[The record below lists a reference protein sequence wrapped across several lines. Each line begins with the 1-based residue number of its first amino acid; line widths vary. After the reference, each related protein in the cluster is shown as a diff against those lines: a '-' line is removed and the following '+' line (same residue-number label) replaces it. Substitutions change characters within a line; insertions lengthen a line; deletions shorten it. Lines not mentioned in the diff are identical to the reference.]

1 MSLVEEWER
10 ASLAQHGMWI
20 TERTGAGGPVYRMPL
35 AVHLDGPL
43 DVEAMLAACAAV
55 VRRHPIL
62 ASALAERDGQ
72 VWSVPAEVAPPI
84 LFEDV
89 SGDGLGPE
97 AGGTIA
103 GAFAEVTAGVTA
115 ELAAG
120 VPGSPEWVAARAAEP
135 LDVRTGPVSRFTLFR
150 LGPDRHLL
158 LVVAHHAVFDGMSK
172 DVLLR
177 DLAAAYGGAGLDP
190 LAVPYGEAARAEQD
204 RVEADLAAA
213 AEFWRSR
220 WHDDRDVLLP
230 GAGRSSLRAAPG
242 DAVDLALGGE
252 VAEAAGRLGVTRFE
266 LVLAALQVLLH
277 AYGNEPVTVAVD
289 LSTRTEETRDHVGP
303 FVNELPVTCAPY
315 GTFAEFAEAV
325 RRELRAV
332 YRYRHVPLARA
343 LGGIGPRTA
352 LTPVSVSYRARSG
365 ADPLFPGLDARVEW
379 AMFNGT
385 VRNTLHLQAVDGPAG
400 LSARLQFNPAVIDRA
415 GCEAVAGHLRAL
427 LAAVAARPDAPI
439 GELPLPLSE
448 SRPAQTPVSGTETAP
463 AGQPVTGT
471 GTDAALVGQVAAIWR
486 DVLGLEEVLPDDDL
500 FDLGGHSLTITQ
512 IIAQVRDRMGVELSF
527 EVFIDD
533 PTVTGVADE
542 IARSR

>member
-43 DVEAMLAACAAV
+43 EAEAMLAACAAV

-72 VWSVPAEVAPPI
+72 VWTLPAEVPPPI

-89 SGDGLGPE
+89 SGDGPGPQ
-97 AGGTIA
+97 
-103 GAFAEVTAGVTA
+103 AGVTITGALA
-115 ELAAG
+115 ELTAG
-120 VPGSPEWVAARAAEP
+120 LPGSPEWIAARAAEP

-177 DLAAAYGGAGLDP
+177 DLAAAYGGAGLGP
-190 LAVPYGEAARAEQD
+190 LPVPYGEAARAEQD
-204 RVEADLAAA
+204 RVEADLEAA
-213 AEFWRSR
+213 AEFWRPR
-220 WHDDRDVLLP
+220 WHDRDVLLP

-266 LVLAALQVLLH
+266 LVLAALQALLH

-289 LSTRTEETRDHVGP
+289 LSTRTEETRDHIGP

-315 GTFAEFAEAV
+315 GGTFAEFAEAV

-365 ADPLFPGLDARVEW
+365 GDPVFPGLDARVEW

-400 LSARLQFNPAVIDRA
+400 LSARLQFNPAVLDRA
-415 GCEAVAGHLRAL
+415 GCEAVAGHLRDL
-427 LAAVAARPDAPI
+427 LAAVAVRPDAPI
-439 GELPLPLSE
+439 GELPLP
-448 SRPAQTPVSGTETAP
+448 RPAQAQAQVDAADAGSGTETAP
-463 AGQPVTGT
+463 AGQPAAGA
-471 GTDAALVGQVAAIWR
+471 GTDAALVEQVAAIWR

-512 IIAQVRDRMGVELSF
+512 IIAQVRDRMGIELSF